1 MKKKTQ
7 RPKDRELNIA
17 LFGVM
22 KYGRRND
29 GIFLSAEEIMTVLE
43 RAEIY
48 NNLCEQTRLD
58 AHLVDADYFVKRVR
72 GKNYFNVE
80 FIDDLAI
87 ASLNSF
93 ANNDNRNFASIRK
106 SCQEW
111 YYNQ

>member
-1 MKKKTQ
+1 MKKKTK

-29 GIFLSAEEIMTVLE
+29 GIFLSADEIISVLE

-48 NNLCEQTRLD
+48 NNLCEETRID
-58 AHLVDADYFVKRVR
+58 AHLVDAGYFVKYIR

-80 FIDDLAI
+80 FIDELAI

-93 ANNDNRNFASIRK
+93 MNIDNKNFAVIRK